1 MIIRWQGV
9 EAIRLFKSLSPV
21 QRKTFLACFL
31 GWALDALDFF
41 LLTFVLVPVAHDFGR
56 SIPQVAFAITLTLMM
71 RPLGAFI
78 FGLLGDKF
86 GRRIPLMADII
97 FYSVMELL
105 TAFAP
110 NFTVFLILRALFGI
124 GMGGEWGLG
133 ASLAMESLPTQARGL
148 FSGILQQGYAF
159 GYLLAALV
167 YWIVFPIFG
176 WRGLFVAGALPAA
189 LVLYIRAH
197 VPESPVWERHR
208 NQRPGTPFNAAK
220 FIRQHGTL
228 FIYAVLL
235 MTAFNYMSHGTQDL
249 YATFLEKQRG
259 FGVSQKSMI
268 TIVYAIGAICGGT
281 VIGFMSQRWGRRRSI
296 ILSAVCGML
305 LIPIWIFAPATG
317 LLIVGGFLMQFM
329 VQGAWG
335 VVPVHL
341 NELSPPDFRGT
352 FPGLAYQLGNCAA
365 AFAAQQQAWL
375 AEHFR
380 TANGTPNYALTMA
393 VVESVVFLAIIILAA
408 IGREERGKEF

>member
-1 MIIRWQGV
+1 V
-9 EAIRLFKSLSPV
+9 EAIRLFKSLNRE
-21 QRKTFLACFL
+21 QRSTFVACFL

-41 LLTFVLVPVAHDFGR
+41 LLTFVLAPVGHDFGR
-56 SIPQVAFAITLTLMM
+56 SIPKVAFAITLTLLM
-71 RPLGAFI
+71 RPIGAFI

-167 YWIVFPIFG
+167 YWIVFPQFG
-176 WRGLFVAGALPAA
+176 WRGLFIAGALPAF
-189 LVLYIRAH
+189 LVVYIRAR
-197 VPESPVWERHR
+197 VPESPVWRRDRARGERPR
-208 NQRPGTPFNAAK
+208 MKMSIFV
-220 FIRQHGTL
+220 RQHGAL
-228 FIYAVLL
+228 FVYAALL

-249 YATFLEKQRG
+249 YATYLQKDRG
-259 FGVSQKSMI
+259 FDADQTSKI
-268 TIVYAIGAICGGT
+268 AIIYAIGMICGGS
-281 VIGFMSQRWGRRRSI
+281 VLGYLSQQWGRRRVI
-296 ILSAVCGML
+296 ILSAICGML
-305 LIPIWIFAPATG
+305 LIPLWIFAPSTA
-317 LLIVGGFLMQFM
+317 LLIMGGFLIQFM

-341 NELSPPDFRGT
+341 NELSPPEFRGT

-380 TANGTPNYALTMA
+380 RADGSPNYAATMA
-393 VVESVVFLAIIILAA
+393 MVELAVFLVIIFLAA
-408 IGREERGKEF
+408 IGREERGREF

>member
-1 MIIRWQGV
+1 M
-9 EAIRLFKSLSPV
+9 EAIRLFKSLNRE
-21 QRKTFLACFL
+21 QRSTFVACFL

-41 LLTFVLVPVAHDFGR
+41 LLTFVLAPVGHDFGR
-56 SIPQVAFAITLTLMM
+56 SIPKVAFAITLTLLM
-71 RPLGAFI
+71 RPIGAFI

-167 YWIVFPIFG
+167 YWIVFPQFG
-176 WRGLFVAGALPAA
+176 WRGLFIAGALPAF
-189 LVLYIRAH
+189 LVVYIRAR
-197 VPESPVWERHR
+197 VPESPVWRRDRARGERPR
-208 NQRPGTPFNAAK
+208 MKMSIFV
-220 FIRQHGTL
+220 RQHGAL
-228 FIYAVLL
+228 FVYAALL

-249 YATFLEKQRG
+249 YATYLQKDRG
-259 FGVSQKSMI
+259 FDADQTSKI
-268 TIVYAIGAICGGT
+268 AIIYAIGMICGGS
-281 VIGFMSQRWGRRRSI
+281 VLGYLSQQWGRRRVI
-296 ILSAVCGML
+296 ILSAICGML
-305 LIPIWIFAPATG
+305 LIPLWIFAPSTA
-317 LLIVGGFLMQFM
+317 LLIMGGFLIQFM

-341 NELSPPDFRGT
+341 NELSPPEFRGT

-380 TANGTPNYALTMA
+380 RADGSPNYAATMA
-393 VVESVVFLAIIILAA
+393 MVELAVFLVIIFLAA
-408 IGREERGKEF
+408 IGREERGREF

>member
-1 MIIRWQGV
+1 M
-9 EAIRLFKSLSPV
+9 EAIRLFKSLTRE
-21 QRKTFLACFL
+21 QRNTFLACFL

-41 LLTFVLVPVAHDFGR
+41 LLTFVLVPVSHDFGR
-56 SIPQVAFAITLTLMM
+56 SIPQVAFAITLTLLM
-71 RPLGAFI
+71 RPVGAFI

-86 GRRIPLMADII
+86 GRRLPLMADII
-97 FYSVMELL
+97 FYSLMELL

-133 ASLAMESLPTQARGL
+133 ASLAMESLPTKARGL

-167 YWIVFPIFG
+167 YWIVFPVFG
-176 WRGLFVAGALPAA
+176 WRGLFVVGALPAV
-189 LVLYIRAH
+189 LVIYIRAR

-208 NQRPGTPFNAAK
+208 REKSRAPFHLPT
-220 FIRQHGTL
+220 FVRQHGLL

-249 YATFLEKQRG
+249 YPTFLEKQRG
-259 FGVSQKSMI
+259 FDVGKKSMI
-268 TIVYAIGAICGGT
+268 TIVYAVGAICGGT
-281 VIGFMSQRWGRRRSI
+281 VIGWLSQRWGRRRCI
-296 ILSAVCGML
+296 ILSATCGML
-305 LIPIWIFAPATG
+305 LIPVWIFAPGTA
-317 LLIVGGFLMQFM
+317 LLVVGGFLMQFM

-335 VVPVHL
+335 VIPVHL
-341 NELSPPDFRGT
+341 NELSPPHFRGT

-365 AFAAQQQAWL
+365 AYAAQQQAWL
-375 AEHFR
+375 AERFPL
-380 TANGTPNYALTMA
+380 ADGSPNYALTMA
-393 VVESVVFLAIIILAA
+393 LVESVVFLVIIVLAA